1 MTAGAGSVDGA
12 LLALEARPLGW
23 LRTAPARSRRAL
35 AAAALGWMFDGFDI
49 MAYSLVVTAVV
60 SEFAVSRAVG
70 GGLGSLTLAA
80 SALGGWF
87 FGRIADRHGRR
98 IGIVTSVVTYAL
110 FTALC
115 GFAGAVWQLA

>member
-1 MTAGAGSVDGA
+1 MTVGADSLDAG

-23 LRTAPARSRRAL
+23 LRTAPQSSRRAL
-35 AAAALGWMFDGFDI
+35 AAASLGWMFDGFDI
-49 MAYSLVVTAVV
+49 MAYSLVLTAVV
-60 SEFAVSRAVG
+60 SEFAVSRTIG

-87 FGRIADRHGRR
+87 FGRVADRYGRR
-98 IGIVTSVVTYAL
+98 IGIVGSVVTYAV

-115 GFAGAVWQLA
+115 GLVNAVW